1 MTTDSEILSAM
12 SRTLGDLLDD
22 DSIVLTAATRRSD
35 VDGWDS
41 FTYISFI
48 AAIEMEFGV
57 KFGVAD
63 VESFEDVGAI
73 VRRLQALRGK

>member
-1 MTTDSEILSAM
+1 MTTDSEIISAM
-12 SRTLGDLLDD
+12 SRTLADLLGE
-22 DSIVLTAATRRSD
+22 DSIVLTATTRRSD

-48 AAIEMEFGV
+48 AAIEMQFGV

-73 VRRLQALRGK
+73 VRRLKALCGK

>member
-12 SRTLGDLLDD
+12 SRILGDLLGE
-22 DSIVLTAATRRSD
+22 DSIALTAATRRSD

-48 AAIEMEFGV
+48 AAVEMQYGI

-73 VRRLQALRGK
+73 VRRVQTLRGG